1 MIEELLRRF
10 ARENFGHANY
20 VPVLH
25 GHSETA
31 KPLSLIFKRKRSI
44 WKRPFAKDEMIILPG
59 LENFVS
65 SDCEKEYLEA
75 VKLKVIEEQVIE
87 KGKTAPVERKKEF
100 GFDFG
105 HVGGIKLSADDNVG
119 DLLLGRVREEYILDP
134 DLRGILSSA
143 VLDADKMI
151 PYQDQDLF
159 LITSVVYSE
168 NFEFV
173 DERVRKME
181 FEGGLKLPLEFSEVL
196 KSKLH
201 GNYKQTLTPPGV
213 AKRNVW
219 GPILY
224 SHCRVQYSQKTKKLE
239 ITKGKFVGKCK
250 PTRHMTVDQE
260 LQDDSDSDYEDNKID
275 DVDDENG
282 QIPDV
287 VVADDIFLDDF
298 TDQDMR
304 NIEGIYKN
312 VLMKTKSREK
322 QKALVKKY
330 LGWFE
335 NLLADDK
342 ILLNEPLTSND
353 CLFLRSLL
361 VSALPGQD
369 TLDFTEVKR
378 AEIHGCGF
386 ILKLLD
392 ELSDE
397 EWKELGIPSN

>member
-10 ARENFGHANY
+10 ARENFDHANY

-25 GHSETA
+25 GHSETV
-31 KPLSLIFKRKRSI
+31 KPLSLIFKRKRPI

-75 VKLKVIEEQVIE
+75 VKLKEEQVIE
-87 KGKTAPVERKKEF
+87 KWKTAPVERKKEF
-100 GFDFG
+100 DFDFG
-105 HVGGIKLSADDNVG
+105 HFGGIKLIADDNLG

-134 DLRGILSSA
+134 DLRGLLSIA

-151 PYQDQDLF
+151 AYQDHELL

-168 NFEFV
+168 KFEV
-173 DERVRKME
+173 VGERGQMR
-181 FEGGLKLPLEFSEVL
+181 PLESAVNPPSEL
-196 KSKLH
+196 PEIFKSKIH
-201 GNYKQTLTPPGV
+201 AKYKATLTPPGV

-224 SHCRVQYSQKTKKLE
+224 NHCRVQYSQKTKKLE
-239 ITKGKFVGKCK
+239 IMKGKFVGKSK
-250 PTRHMTVDQE
+250 KTRHMTVYQE

-287 VVADDIFLDDF
+287 VAADDIFLDDF
-298 TDQDMR
+298 TDQDTR
-304 NIEGIYKN
+304 NIERIYKD
-312 VLMKTKSREK
+312 VLMKTKSREQ

-397 EWKELGIPSN
+397 EWEELGIPSN